1 MLNTSDAAGCKA
13 MRVQKAGKNTILT
26 REMNNNRSTACKVYV
41 FVRQTIS
48 LACLF
53 PWKTQTKKKHSKCS
67 IPNYEALVCDLIIYT
82 SALRKPH
89 KKESN
94 GIKLNGV
101 SGSQFTLPSREMS
114 KPPNRSYRIFNTSY
128 GK

>member
-13 MRVQKAGKNTILT
+13 MRVQKAGKNRVLT
-26 REMNNNRSTACKVYV
+26 REINNNRSTECKVYV

-53 PWKTQTKKKHSKCS
+53 PWKTQTKKHSKCS
-67 IPNYEALVCDLIIYT
+67 IPNYEALVVDLIIYT
-82 SALRKPH
+82 SVLRKPH

-101 SGSQFTLPSREMS
+101 SGIQFTSPSREMS
-114 KPPNRSYRIFNTSY
+114 KPLNRLYRIFNTSY